1 MSNPVDTERR
11 TDGAVLA
18 GGCCRGVEDILRD
31 ATNTKV

>member
-1 MSNPVDTERR
+1 MSNHVQTERR

-18 GGCCRGVEDILRD
+18 GGCCWGVEDILRD